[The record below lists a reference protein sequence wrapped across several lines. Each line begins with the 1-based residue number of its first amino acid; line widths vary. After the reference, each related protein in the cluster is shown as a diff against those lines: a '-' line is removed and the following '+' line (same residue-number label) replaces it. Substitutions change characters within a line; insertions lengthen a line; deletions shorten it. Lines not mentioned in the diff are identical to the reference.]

1 MFIINK
7 KAKGDF
13 LIKRFSQYY
22 KPHMKLFIL
31 DFGCAFL
38 MSILD
43 LIFPI
48 LVALIIDNA
57 IPNKNLDL
65 IIKIS
70 TFMLALYILRAVF
83 DYIVSYWGHVLGV
96 RIESDMRSDLFNHIQ
111 KLSFSYFDNTKTGH
125 IMSRLVNDLLDIA
138 EFAHHGP
145 EDLFIAS
152 VTLFGSLTI
161 MFLVNWQLALIITII
176 IPIML
181 YFTIIK
187 NKKMRRVFKEMRIKV
202 ADINAQIEDSISG
215 IRVVQSFGNEGYEEN
230 KFHLGNE
237 SYRMTKEESYKI
249 MGEFYTGINFFSN
262 MLKLAVIFFG
272 GIFVY
277 FGHISIGVLVQ
288 FHLYIS
294 IFIEPIK
301 RIANFIE
308 IFQKATSGFNR
319 FTEIL
324 DENPDI
330 VDSPKAKKVGK
341 LKGEIVFKNVSFN
354 YNNNEEVLKNINLEI
369 SAGETIAFVGPSGAG
384 KTTICSLIP
393 RFYEVSEGE
402 ILIDNINIQDIKLRN
417 LRDNIGIVQQDV
429 FLFSDTISENIK
441 YGNINA
447 SREDVIRAAKL
458 ANAHEF
464 IMKLPKG
471 YETYTGD
478 RGVKLSGGQ
487 KQRISIARIF
497 LKNPSILI
505 LDEATSSLD
514 NENEKIIQ
522 DSFEKLSKNRTTL
535 IIAHRLATIKGADR
549 IIVLTDEG
557 IQEQGSH
564 EELMSLNG
572 LYKNLHDAQKLIE

>member
-1 MFIINK
+1 M
-7 KAKGDF
+7 
-13 LIKRFSQYY
+13 IKRFSQYY

-152 VTLFGSLTI
+152 VTLLGSLTI